1 MSRIKTKKRTINKH
15 FKKNIIMSVFNMS
28 EEEKKKILEKHKE
41 ATKNH
46 YIKKDDLKQGLKKPK
61 DDKKTT

>member
-1 MSRIKTKKRTINKH
+1 
-15 FKKNIIMSVFNMS
+15 MSVLGLS

-46 YIKKDDLKQGLKKPK
+46 YLKKDEIKKGLQKPK
-61 DDKKTT
+61 K

>member
-1 MSRIKTKKRTINKH
+1 MSI
-15 FKKNIIMSVFNMS
+15 FKMS

-46 YIKKDDLKQGLKKPK
+46 YVKKDEVKKGLQKPEKKEDKKPS
-61 DDKKTT
+61 

>member
-1 MSRIKTKKRTINKH
+1 MSI
-15 FKKNIIMSVFNMS
+15 FGMS

-46 YIKKDDLKQGLKKPK
+46 YVKVDEAKKGLQKPEKKEDKKPS
-61 DDKKTT
+61 

>member
-1 MSRIKTKKRTINKH
+1 
-15 FKKNIIMSVFNMS
+15 MSVLGMS

-46 YIKKDDLKQGLKKPK
+46 YNKQDELKKGIQVPK
-61 DDKKTT
+61 KGKPSK